1 METIL
6 ASLILSLSTNIDNL
20 AVGTAYGIKKFNV
33 GITANFIIALL
44 SGVSTFASMYLG
56 GSINHF
62 FTPKLAHE
70 VGSLILILIGLITI
84 ARIIKQRLNHENLF
98 YVNTAQNTMNWQEAT
113 ILGLALT
120 ITNLGT
126 GIGAGIA
133 QLSIGLTSCFSFTS
147 SLLMIGGGAFLGKA
161 FATYYSEH
169 KLEFISGI
177 LLVFLGVYEYLS

>member
-20 AVGTAYGIKKFNV
+20 AVGTAYGIKKFNI
-33 GITANFIIALL
+33 GITANLIIALL

-62 FTPKLAHE
+62 LAPKLAHE
-70 VGSLILILIGLITI
+70 IGSLILILIGLITI
-84 ARIIKQRLNHENLF
+84 VRIMQRRLSQESLSSI
-98 YVNTAQNTMNWQEAT
+98 NTAKNAMNWQEAT

-133 QLSIGLTSCFSFTS
+133 QLSIGLTSCLSFAS
-147 SLLMIGGGAFLGKA
+147 SLLMIGGGACLGKA
-161 FATYYSEH
+161 FATYYSGR
-169 KLEFISGI
+169 KLEFISGV